1 MAAGSAV
8 GDLDRPLA
16 MSASGV
22 SVRQLMREEAG
33 HRVYPV
39 FSTRTM
45 RRECII
51 DRTPLRHYRY
61 KSLLC
66 REFYLFGGTC
76 NQGTSCTYAHSLA
89 EVQPIPQVYQG
100 RDYGFSYYD
109 GIRMPP
115 VEDIQHTL
123 QWADWCRKEL
133 GQSAVPTW
141 VNSLV
146 WDYYVMPA
154 VQRSH
159 LHDVRLEVNVHVHQH
174 LLEELEVQRQLNA
187 RFMYHDEPRTRS
199 LESSGSESVGG
210 VELETCLQCGYWA
223 VISRA
228 ELSGHYP
235 RCGNCIA
242 KDERDVILAR
252 CGSCTNYERIS
263 AEQLLTDFPRCANCI
278 ARRCAT
284 RGCSKKRS
292 RT

>member
-16 MSASGV
+16 MFASGL

-89 EVQPIPQVYQG
+89 EVQPISQVYQG

-159 LHDVRLEVNVHVHQH
+159 LHDVRLEANVHVHQH
-174 LLEELEVQRQLNA
+174 LLEELEVLRQSNA
-187 RFMYHDEPRTRS
+187 MLMHHDEPRPRS
-199 LESSGSESVGG
+199 LESSGSEFDGG
-210 VELETCLQCGYWA
+210 VGLDRCLQCGDWA
-223 VISRA
+223 VISSDPSGQFPLCENCTA
-228 ELSGHYP
+228 NHKPDFELLW
-235 RCGNCIA
+235 CGGCI
-242 KDERDVILAR
+242 
-252 CGSCTNYERIS
+252 NYGRFS
-263 AEQLLTDFPRCANCI
+263 AEELHSDIPRCANCI
-278 ARRCAT
+278 ARTCPL
-284 RGCSKKRS
+284 RGRSKKRS
-292 RT
+292 RA